1 MRAGEVE
8 RQNRQQD
15 RESRNKEWQD
25 RESRNKERQDR
36 EGQNKEEQI
45 IKWQSDSRLSE
56 GLHSEGG
63 HDEETQE
70 EDWREEERREQERQR
85 RRRQRIEEMKREKQ
99 RREMMIRYGVPGVA
113 VVAVLCVVLLIV
125 GIVKAVRPKD
135 AGGSRGEGSSG
146 VASFQEDMS
155 DSEGSGQKESGP
167 EGSGP
172 EGNGQEGNGQ
182 EGSGPEGSGQKGLSV
197 WHIAHAGELF
207 ALGSAQAGGFSA
219 MGDMAYQDG
228 VSDGTQP
235 DAPKTVFEAHTTE
248 NTNGF
253 SDSIIS
259 EYGILIDVESGE
271 VLAQKGGWNR
281 ISPASMTKILTILV
295 AAEHI
300 TDLEDTFTM
309 IIDITDYSFVNDCSN
324 VGFSVG
330 EVIPL
335 RDLFYGTALQSG
347 ADAALGLAYY
357 VAGSQEAF
365 VEMMNEKLEELG
377 LSETTHFTNCV
388 GLYDEDHYSTPYDMA
403 VILKEATDNEFCRQV
418 LSEHHYVTTPTAEHP
433 EGIDISN
440 WFLRRIEDRDTH
452 GEVLCAKTG
461 YVVQSKNCAASL
473 AADHSGREYICVTAS
488 SDSTWT
494 CIRDQVELYQRYLP
508 E

>member
-1 MRAGEVE
+1 MRAEEVE
-8 RQNRQQD
+8 RQNRQRD
-15 RESRNKEWQD
+15 REG
-25 RESRNKERQDR
+25 RNKERQRDR
-36 EGQNKEEQI
+36 EDQIREEKI

-56 GLHSEGG
+56 GLYREGW

-70 EDWREEERREQERQR
+70 EDRREEERKEQERR
-85 RRRQRIEEMKREKQ
+85 RKRRQRIEEMKREKH
-99 RREMMIRYGVPGVA
+99 RREMMIQYGVPGVA

-125 GIVKAVRPKD
+125 GIVKTVRPKD
-135 AGGSRGEGSSG
+135 VGGNRGEGSSG
-146 VASFQEDMS
+146 IASFQEDMS
-155 DSEGSGQKESGP
+155 DSEGSGQKENGS

-172 EGNGQEGNGQ
+172 EGG
-182 EGSGPEGSGQKGLSV
+182 GQKEFSV

-207 ALGSAQAGGFSA
+207 TQAGGFSA

-235 DAPKTVFEAHTTE
+235 DASKTVFEAHTTE

-259 EYGILIDVESGE
+259 EYGIMIDVESGE

-281 ISPASMTKILTILV
+281 INPASMTKILTALV

-309 IIDITDYSFVNDCSN
+309 IIDITDYSFRNDCSN
-324 VGFSVG
+324 VGFAVG
-330 EVIPL
+330 EEIPL

-365 VEMMNEKLEELG
+365 VDMMNEKLEELG

-388 GLYDEDHYSTPYDMA
+388 GLYDENHYSTPYDMA
-403 VILKEATDNEFCRQV
+403 VILKEAADNELCRQV
-418 LSEHHYVTTPTAEHP
+418 FSEHHYVTAPTAEHP

-461 YVVQSKNCAASL
+461 YVVQSRNCAASL
-473 AADHSGREYICVTAS
+473 AADHSGREYICVTAG
-488 SDSTWT
+488 SDSVWT

>member
-1 MRAGEVE
+1 
-8 RQNRQQD
+8 
-15 RESRNKEWQD
+15 
-25 RESRNKERQDR
+25 
-36 EGQNKEEQI
+36 
-45 IKWQSDSRLSE
+45 
-56 GLHSEGG
+56 
-63 HDEETQE
+63 
-70 EDWREEERREQERQR
+70 
-85 RRRQRIEEMKREKQ
+85 
-99 RREMMIRYGVPGVA
+99 
-113 VVAVLCVVLLIV
+113 
-125 GIVKAVRPKD
+125 
-135 AGGSRGEGSSG
+135 
-146 VASFQEDMS
+146 
-155 DSEGSGQKESGP
+155 
-167 EGSGP
+167 
-172 EGNGQEGNGQ
+172 
-182 EGSGPEGSGQKGLSV
+182 
-197 WHIAHAGELF
+197 
-207 ALGSAQAGGFSA
+207 

>member
-8 RQNRQQD
+8 RQNRQ
-15 RESRNKEWQD
+15 QD

-155 DSEGSGQKESGP
+155 DSEGSGQKESGS
-167 EGSGP
+167 EGSRP
-172 EGNGQEGNGQ
+172 EGNGQ